1 MGNYLYRSNHSHEG
15 SESEPLSDSP
25 KQKQINGN
33 QFLTSMEENTARA
46 PRATGVSTK
55 DGKRTITENEQKHS
69 LPPSSSSPSSPSPP
83 ISCTDMETASVMRD
97 RGLEHVKNKD
107 YAEAL
112 GCHRRALALHKQESQ
127 EQNEDLANHY
137 DNLGTVYQETNAAN
151 RAASYFHK
159 ALTIRLNLHGQDH
172 LSTASSFDRIG
183 TAYSEQGDYD
193 KALNFHHKAKH
204 VKKKL
209 LGRDHEETAKS
220 MWNIGDVHY
229 RKKDYNDALIYFG
242 KALDVQGR
250 VLDDDHP
257 DKVATQNSIGLLQ
270 EKIVEKA
277 SKA

>member
-1 MGNYLYRSNHSHEG
+1 M
-15 SESEPLSDSP
+15 
-25 KQKQINGN
+25 
-33 QFLTSMEENTARA
+33 
-46 PRATGVSTK
+46 
-55 DGKRTITENEQKHS
+55 
-69 LPPSSSSPSSPSPP
+69 
-83 ISCTDMETASVMRD
+83 
-97 RGLEHVKNKD
+97 
-107 YAEAL
+107 
-112 GCHRRALALHKQESQ
+112 
-127 EQNEDLANHY
+127 
-137 DNLGTVYQETNAAN
+137 
-151 RAASYFHK
+151 
-159 ALTIRLNLHGQDH
+159 
-172 LSTASSFDRIG
+172 
-183 TAYSEQGDYD
+183 
-193 KALNFHHKAKH
+193 NFHHKAKH